1 MTLEDNLYPLPPLED
16 SSARFVDDDEMA
28 LNIGY
33 TGFVQVKYSE
43 PLSTRILLN
52 TNAHLKKNRKFAL
65 QEVCSQT
72 LFVAIAFF
80 VWSFLCGLSLD
91 QFVVSPFDLAF

>member
-1 MTLEDNLYPLPPLED
+1 MTLEDNLYPLPPIED

-33 TGFVQVKYSE
+33 TGFVQVKFSE

-52 TNAHLKKNRKFAL
+52 TNAHLKKYREIAV
-65 QEVCSQT
+65 QEIEMPEAV
-72 LFVAIAFF
+72 I
-80 VWSFLCGLSLD
+80 
-91 QFVVSPFDLAF
+91 